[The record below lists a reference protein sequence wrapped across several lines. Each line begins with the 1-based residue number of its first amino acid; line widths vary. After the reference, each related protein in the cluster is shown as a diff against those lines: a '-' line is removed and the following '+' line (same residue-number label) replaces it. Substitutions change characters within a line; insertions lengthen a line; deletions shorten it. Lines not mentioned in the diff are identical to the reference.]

1 MPFDSFL
8 TTGLFQDFLAAPQVK
23 LKWTVQKVTQRKL
36 INNTIH
42 YFIHWNENWKNEW
55 QQKTDIQRYGDNQG
69 VAKIEAFENAYLQQ
83 AARIPTPPPPLVLPT
98 ATEKIRFF
106 RLDDNTIQVWP
117 DATTENDLNI
127 EIQKFNDFLKKEK
140 GKYIY
145 REWWLDRGTPQK
157 KLKPENKLAD
167 REIIH
172 IKNQTELNFFVLT
185 IETIESVTVKNEQTF
200 QTNGQVY
207 KKEIG
212 SRIVPHY
219 PQLPFDITTHAIHYS
234 DTFNFPV
241 LFLEKEV
248 GKFIDRYNTTV
259 NKFIRLDNPLTLD
272 QLDKDITS
280 YWKLLFPAIPTGK
293 NTRPLEHWIEK
304 HNMDIRLLTKH
315 AKAYALYLQS
325 DNFWGDDVAI
335 KESLLMPRSMA
346 LSYKDVK
353 ATYNFNKRCIK
364 KLGDPVT
371 TIFDTTEPNPYRL
384 LVLGGGVPQ
393 AELTT
398 EASHLG
404 SGVHNWAVLKHLD
417 PDIPTAINNADKLL
431 QYTQLQPKL
440 TEEMGTEIAL
450 ILGDKIVAK
459 EYPVYRTKFEL
470 YSRIDAITK
479 DFTQGE
485 GLAIWEYKTRWGKV
499 NQCKVTA
506 EIEHIKQAAFYC
518 KALKEMTNIPVKY
531 CYILYVIGE
540 EKKFTVVYHRY
551 EIKPQALTLKR

>member
-1 MPFDSFL
+1 MPLDIFL
-8 TTGLFQDFLAAPQVK
+8 TTGLFQDFLAAPRVK
-23 LKWTVQKVTQRKL
+23 LKWTVQKVTQRKI
-36 INNTIH
+36 INNTIE
-42 YFIHWNENWKNEW
+42 YFIHWNENFKNEW
-55 QQKTDIQRYGDNQG
+55 QQKTDIESYGDTQG
-69 VAKIEAFENAYLQQ
+69 VAKIDAFEFAYQQQ
-83 AARIPTPPPPLVLPT
+83 AAQTPTPPPLVLPNPSKD
-98 ATEKIRFF
+98 KIRFF
-106 RLDDNTIQVWP
+106 RLDSPTIQVWP
-117 DATTENDLNI
+117 ASTTEDELND
-127 EIQKFNDFLKKEK
+127 EIQKFNNFLKEEK

-145 REWWLDRGTPQK
+145 REWWLDRGTPLK
-157 KLKPENKLAD
+157 KLKPDHTLAK
-167 REIIH
+167 REIQH
-172 IKNQTELNFFVLT
+172 IKDQKELNFFVLT
-185 IETIESVTVKNEQTF
+185 IEIIDPNPLKTEETF
-200 QTNGQVY
+200 
-207 KKEIG
+207 EIDDQIYRKQID
-212 SRIVPHY
+212 SRLVHN
-219 PQLPFDITTHAIHYS
+219 QQPFDITTYNIHYS
-234 DTFNFPV
+234 ATFNFPV

-248 GKFIDRYNTTV
+248 GRFIDRYNTAV
-259 NKFIRLDNPLTLD
+259 NKTIRLNSIDTLD

-293 NTRPLEHWIEK
+293 KTRPLEDWIEK

-325 DNFWGDDVAI
+325 DSFWGDDVAI

-353 ATYNFNKRCIK
+353 ATYNFNKNCIK

-371 TIFDTTEPNPYRL
+371 SIFITNEPNPYRL

-404 SGVHNWAVLKHLD
+404 SGVHNWAVLKND
-417 PDIPTAINNADKLL
+417 DATIPTAINNAQLLL

-440 TEEMGTEIAL
+440 TEEMGTEIAR
-450 ILGDKIVAK
+450 ILGNKIVAK

-470 YSRIDAITK
+470 YSRIDAITNN
-479 DFTQGE
+479 FTLGE

-506 EIEHIKQAAFYC
+506 EIEHVKQAAFYC
-518 KALKEMTNIPVKY
+518 KALKEMTNFPVKY

-540 EKKFTVVYHRY
+540 EKHFTIVYHRY
-551 EIKPQALTLKR
+551 EIKPLALTLKR